1 MRLYGYFH
9 DQSRVYLILEYA
21 PKGTLFN
28 MLQQQPEKRLS
39 EKTSAWYVKS
49 LADALLYLHKRDVI
63 HRDIKPEN
71 LLLGN
76 EGELKIADFG
86 WSVHAPQSVRMTVCG
101 TIDYLPPEMITGKPH
116 AATVDLWSLGVLCFE
131 MLVGYAPFAIK
142 IETAEDDTFERISRA
157 TYKCPPTVSK
167 AAQHLISKLLVVN
180 PADRM
185 TLEKVLTH
193 AWIETNT

>member
-21 PKGTLFN
+21 PKGTLFS
-28 MLQQQPEKRLS
+28 MLQQQPQKRLS

-101 TIDYLPPEMITGKPH
+101 TIDYLPPEMIAGKPH
-116 AATVDLWSLGVLCFE
+116 AATVDLWSLGVLCYE
-131 MLVGYAPFAIK
+131 MLVGYAPFAVNNPG
-142 IETAEDDTFERISRA
+142 AADDTFQRISSGL
-157 TYKCPPTVSK
+157 YSCPHSVSK
-167 AAQHLISKLLVVN
+167 AAQHLIARLLVVN

-185 TLEKVLTH
+185 PLEKVLMHT
-193 AWIETNT
+193 WIETNT